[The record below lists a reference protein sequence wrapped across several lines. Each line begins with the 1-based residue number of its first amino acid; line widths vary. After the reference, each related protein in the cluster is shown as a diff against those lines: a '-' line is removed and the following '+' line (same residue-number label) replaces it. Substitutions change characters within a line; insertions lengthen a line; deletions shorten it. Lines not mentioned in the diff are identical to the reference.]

1 MFESTSESG
10 GKKEKT
16 KDAKWESGQP
26 VMKTEVNERGACADV
41 DPHCIFMHITFSDRL
56 F

>member
-1 MFESTSESG
+1 MCLNLQVRVG
-10 GKKEKT
+10 IKEKT
-16 KDAKWESGQP
+16 KDAKWERGQP

-41 DPHCIFMHITFSDRL
+41 DLHYVIMHIRFPDRV